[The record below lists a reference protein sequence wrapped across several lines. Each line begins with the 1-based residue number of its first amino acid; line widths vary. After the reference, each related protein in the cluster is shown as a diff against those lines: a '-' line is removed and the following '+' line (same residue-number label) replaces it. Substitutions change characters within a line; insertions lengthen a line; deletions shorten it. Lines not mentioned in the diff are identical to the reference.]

1 MQPMNELNMYEYVTS
16 IIIRI
21 GRFIFDN
28 IFNIPPVVCSNKAI
42 SYALAICWL
51 RFFLLFIP
59 MLYLKVVYICILHV
73 NITIRL
79 IQVTLKSQTH
89 DEDFT

>member
-1 MQPMNELNMYEYVTS
+1 MNTLP

-28 IFNIPPVVCSNKAI
+28 IFNIPPVVCSNEAI

-51 RFFLLFIP
+51 RFIYTDVVSQGS
-59 MLYLKVVYICILHV
+59 LYLYPSRKYYNKIDTSHPK
-73 NITIRL
+73 
-79 IQVTLKSQTH
+79 KSNT
-89 DEDFT
+89 